1 MDMPISGG
9 GVPTASDSGAYSDLN
24 RLNALKTGDR
34 DSTGNLKKV
43 AQEFESLFVSQM
55 LKSMRS
61 ANEVLAKD
69 NPMNTSE
76 MRQYQEMYDQQLS
89 VTMSRQGGGIGLQD
103 VLMRQLSKIKGS
115 ETAPGSTSG
124 NLTALAGKNTDLKR
138 SNPVNPAPNEV
149 ADSSSPDTDGAVIKQ
164 TGLALQI
171 AQRPL
176 WATRSVAVDHRLAAV
191 SASINGS
198 VHNDVAKLNA
208 RRLSLPTSLTDRL
221 LAGIVPPT
229 ATTLSQAAGEAG
241 ARSSITGTAQAAVR
255 SGATYAG
262 NGDWTQNPSLK
273 ASTGSMQIL
282 GRAMAQ
288 IPLAPSGKT
297 FASQDAFVA
306 TMLPLAKDAAAR
318 IGVDPTV
325 LVAQAA
331 LETGWGKSIMRS
343 QDGSNSH
350 NLFGIKAQ
358 GGWQGPEARAITSE
372 FRDGQMV
379 KETADFRSYDSYADS
394 FHDLVTV
401 LQSNNRYQGVLK
413 SADNPEQF
421 VKELQKAGYA
431 TDPDYASKISQ
442 IAKQM
447 KSYQNYATA
456 GSSTTL

>member
-1 MDMPISGG
+1 MDLPISAA
-9 GVPTASDSGAYSDLN
+9 PTASDSGAYSDLN

-34 DSTGNLKKV
+34 DSTSNLKKV
-43 AQEFESLFVSQM
+43 AQEFEALFVSQM

-61 ANEVLAKD
+61 ANQVLAKD

-103 VLMRQLSKIKGS
+103 VLMRQLSKIKDS
-115 ETAPGSTSG
+115 ETAPSNTVG
-124 NLTALAGKNTDLKR
+124 NLTALAGKHTDLKR
-138 SNPVNPAPNEV
+138 SNLLHPDVSILADKTDSDADAVNV
-149 ADSSSPDTDGAVIKQ
+149 
-164 TGLALQI
+164 TGLALKI
-171 AQRPL
+171 TQRPL
-176 WATRSVAVDHRLAAV
+176 WATRSVAADHRLAAA
-191 SASINGS
+191 SASS
-198 VHNDVAKLNA
+198 SASPHNDVAKLNA
-208 RRLSLPTSLTDRL
+208 RRLALPSSLADRL
-221 LAGIVPPT
+221 LAGIVP
-229 ATTLSQAAGEAG
+229 TTSAALSQAGAGSAISG
-241 ARSSITGTAQAAVR
+241 STTAVVR
-255 SGATYAG
+255 SGAAYFS
-262 NGDWTQNPSLK
+262 NGDWTQNPALTTS
-273 ASTGSMQIL
+273 GSAMQIL
-282 GRAMAQ
+282 GRSMAQ
-288 IPLAPSGKT
+288 PPLAPSSKT

-331 LETGWGKSIMRS
+331 LETGWGKSIMRQ

-372 FRDGQMV
+372 FRDGQMI
-379 KETADFRSYDSYADS
+379 KETADFRSYGSYADS

-401 LQSNNRYQGVLK
+401 LQNNNRYQGVLK

-447 KSYQNYATA
+447 KSYQNYAA
-456 GSSTTL
+456 ASSSTTL